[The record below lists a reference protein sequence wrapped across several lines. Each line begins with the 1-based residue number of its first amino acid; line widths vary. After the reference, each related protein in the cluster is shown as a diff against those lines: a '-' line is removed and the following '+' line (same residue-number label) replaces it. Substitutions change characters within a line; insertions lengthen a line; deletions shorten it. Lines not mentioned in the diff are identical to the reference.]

1 VDNRPLALTPTS
13 KYNEFLFAPVC
24 EEANGMRLS
33 VLSALARM
41 NVDPWEEAA
50 RLAAMPKEVAEKT
63 LVSTF
68 DLVSASIRKP
78 SEAEAMAARL
88 VRLLPHRDE
97 GATAA
102 ATEIAGVRA
111 TDNFFVDLGMLCD
124 SNIDAVDAPTPDD
137 AGRGCFHISSQPG
150 IPIGEPTVN
159 STLPPVLGRAERSTP
174 EAGRVPP

>member
-1 VDNRPLALTPTS
+1 MDNRPLALSPTS

-50 RLAAMPKEVAEKT
+50 RLAAMPKEMAEKT

-78 SEAEAMAARL
+78 AEAEAMAARL

-111 TDNFFVDLGMLCD
+111 QRTIFLLIWVCFAIAISILSTLQHP
-124 SNIDAVDAPTPDD
+124 PTPD
-137 AGRGCFHISSQPG
+137 AGVSTSPASRASQS
-150 IPIGEPTVN
+150 E
-159 STLPPVLGRAERSTP
+159 SPP
-174 EAGRVPP
+174 